1 MAIGKLE
8 QASVLFAGQG
18 DLIMFDE
25 VMDYGTATLATLDK
39 PVSLGQI
46 VQDSTSWEG
55 EDPEI
60 SEILDEQGNVITAR
74 TQAGTLGFSFDIAS
88 TSQKMIET
96 FLRGTSVSLASG
108 SDAWGAG
115 TAMKFGTEIP
125 TIVRPIAI
133 VNDLKNRTWVY
144 PKAKITSSLSLED
157 GLYRIHCSV
166 IAEGLNTTNLGTVMV
181 VDAPLA
187 AYATE

>member
-1 MAIGKLE
+1 MAIGKIE

-25 VMDYGTATLATLDK
+25 VADYGAATLATLDNPK
-39 PVSLGQI
+39 SLGQI

-55 EDPEI
+55 EDPDI

-74 TQAGTLGFSFDIAS
+74 TTAGTLGFSFDIAS
-88 TSQKMIET
+88 TSQEMIKT
-96 FLRGTSVSLASG
+96 FLGGKTVALPSTT
-108 SDAWGAG
+108 DAWNTG

-133 VNDLKNRTWVY
+133 VNDLKNRTWLY

-157 GLYRIHCSV
+157 GLYRIHCTV
-166 IAEGLNTTNLGTVMV
+166 IAEGLDTENLGTVMV
-181 VDAPLA
+181 IDAQVI
-187 AYATE
+187 E

>member
-18 DLIMFDE
+18 DLIIFAE
-25 VMDYGTATLATLDK
+25 VTNYNTATLATLDS
-39 PVSLGQI
+39 PQSLGQI

-88 TSQKMIET
+88 TSQDMIAL
-96 FLRGTSVSLASG
+96 FLRGTNVTLPSG
-108 SDAWGAG
+108 TDAWGAG
-115 TAMKFGTEIP
+115 TAMKFGIDIP

-133 VNDLKNRTWVY
+133 VNDLKNRTWLY

-166 IAEGLNTTNLGTVMV
+166 IAEGLNTTNLGTVMII
-181 VDAPLA
+181 DAPLA

>member
-1 MAIGKLE
+1 MAIGKIE

-25 VMDYGTATLATLDK
+25 VADYGTATLATLDNPK
-39 PVSLGQI
+39 SLGQI

-55 EDPEI
+55 EDPDI

-74 TQAGTLGFSFDIAS
+74 TTAGTLGFSFDIAS
-88 TSQKMIET
+88 TSQEMIKT
-96 FLRGTSVSLASG
+96 FLGGKTVALPSTT
-108 SDAWGAG
+108 DAWKTG

-133 VNDLKNRTWVY
+133 VNDLKNRTWLY

-157 GLYRIHCSV
+157 GIYRIHCSV
-166 IAEGLNTTNLGTVMV
+166 VAEGLDTEGLGTVMV
-181 VDAPLA
+181 IDAQVI
-187 AYATE
+187 E

>member
-18 DLIMFDE
+18 DLIMFNE
-25 VMDYGTATLATLDK
+25 VTDYGTATLATLDN
-39 PVSLGQI
+39 PQSLGQI

-74 TQAGTLGFSFDIAS
+74 TASGTLGFSFDIAS

-96 FLRGTSVSLASG
+96 FLGGKTVSLPSG
-108 SDAWGAG
+108 TDAWSAG

-133 VNDLKNRTWVY
+133 VNDLKNRTWLY
-144 PKAKITSSLSLED
+144 PKAKITSSLSYED
-157 GLYRIHCSV
+157 GLYRIHCTV
-166 IAEGLNTTNLGTVMV
+166 IAEGLDTDNLGTAMV
-181 VDAPLA
+181 IDAPIV
-187 AYATE
+187 

>member
-1 MAIGKLE
+1 MAIGKIE

-25 VMDYGTATLATLDK
+25 VADYGAATLATLDNPK
-39 PVSLGQI
+39 SLGQI

-55 EDPEI
+55 EDPDI

-74 TQAGTLGFSFDIAS
+74 TTAGTLGFSFDIAS
-88 TSQKMIET
+88 TSQEMIKT
-96 FLRGTSVSLASG
+96 FLGGKTVSLPSTT
-108 SDAWGAG
+108 DAWNTG

-133 VNDLKNRTWVY
+133 VNDLKNRTWLY

-157 GLYRIHCSV
+157 GLYRIHCTV
-166 IAEGLNTTNLGTVMV
+166 VAEGLDTENLGTVMV
-181 VDAPLA
+181 IDAQVI
-187 AYATE
+187 E

>member
-1 MAIGKLE
+1 MAIGKIE

-25 VMDYGTATLATLDK
+25 VADYGAATLATLDNPK
-39 PVSLGQI
+39 SLGQI

-55 EDPEI
+55 EDPDI

-74 TQAGTLGFSFDIAS
+74 TTAGTLGFSFDIAS
-88 TSQKMIET
+88 TSQEMIKT
-96 FLRGTSVSLASG
+96 FLGGKTVALPSTT
-108 SDAWGAG
+108 DAWNTG
-115 TAMKFGTEIP
+115 TVMKFGTEIP

-133 VNDLKNRTWVY
+133 VNDLKNRTWLY

-157 GLYRIHCSV
+157 GLYRIHCTV
-166 IAEGLNTTNLGTVMV
+166 VAEGLDTENLGTVMV
-181 VDAPLA
+181 IDAQVI
-187 AYATE
+187 E

>member
-1 MAIGKLE
+1 MAITKLE

-18 DLIMFDE
+18 DLIMFKE
-25 VMDYGTATLATLDK
+25 ITDYSGKTLTDLTEPK
-39 PVSLGQI
+39 SLGQI

-60 SEILDEQGNVITAR
+60 EEILDEQGNVITAK
-74 TQAGTLGFSFDIAS
+74 TAAGTLGFSFDIAS
-88 TSQKMIET
+88 TSQEMIKT
-96 FLRGTSVSLASG
+96 FLGGKEIKNFTG
-108 SDAWGAG
+108 NDAWSAG
-115 TAMKFGTEIP
+115 NVMKFGTEIP

-133 VNDLKNRTWVY
+133 VNDLKNRAWVY

-166 IAEGLNTTNLGTVMV
+166 IAEGLDTDGLGTVMV
-181 VDAPLA
+181 VDAKVV
-187 AYATE
+187 E

>member
-1 MAIGKLE
+1 MAIGKIE

-25 VMDYGTATLATLDK
+25 VADYGAATLATLDNPK
-39 PVSLGQI
+39 SLGQI

-55 EDPEI
+55 EDPDI

-74 TQAGTLGFSFDIAS
+74 TTAGTLGFSFDIAS
-88 TSQKMIET
+88 TSQEMIKT
-96 FLRGTSVSLASG
+96 FLGGKTVALPSTT
-108 SDAWGAG
+108 DAWTSG

-133 VNDLKNRTWVY
+133 VNDLKNRTWLY

-166 IAEGLNTTNLGTVMV
+166 IAEGLDTENLGTVMV
-181 VDAPLA
+181 IDAPVI
-187 AYATE
+187 E

>member
-1 MAIGKLE
+1 MAIGRIE
-8 QASVLFAGQG
+8 NASVLFAGQG
-18 DLIMFDE
+18 DLILFDE
-25 VMDYGTATLATLDK
+25 IADYGKSGLGIGDLANPK
-39 PVSLGQI
+39 SLGQI

-60 SEILDEQGNVITAR
+60 SEILDEQGNVITAK
-74 TQAGTLGFSFDIAS
+74 TAAGTLGFSFDIAS
-88 TSQKMIET
+88 TSQEMIKT
-96 FLRGTSVSLASG
+96 FLGGKTVTWETSST
-108 SDAWGAG
+108 WGDG

-133 VNDLKNRTWVY
+133 VNDLKNRTWLY

-166 IAEGLNTTNLGTVMV
+166 IAEGLDTDLLGTVMII
-181 VDAPLA
+181 DAKLS
-187 AYATE
+187 E

>member
-18 DLIMFDE
+18 DLIMFKE
-25 VMDYGTATLATLDK
+25 VADYGTATLATLDQ
-39 PVSLGQI
+39 PQSLGQI

-74 TQAGTLGFSFDIAS
+74 TTAGTLGFSFDIAS
-88 TSQKMIET
+88 TSQEMIKT
-96 FLRGTSVSLASG
+96 FLGGKTVELPSCT
-108 SDAWGAG
+108 DAWGAG

-166 IAEGLNTTNLGTVMV
+166 IAEGLDTPTLGTVMI
-181 VDAPLA
+181 VDANVV
-187 AYATE
+187 E